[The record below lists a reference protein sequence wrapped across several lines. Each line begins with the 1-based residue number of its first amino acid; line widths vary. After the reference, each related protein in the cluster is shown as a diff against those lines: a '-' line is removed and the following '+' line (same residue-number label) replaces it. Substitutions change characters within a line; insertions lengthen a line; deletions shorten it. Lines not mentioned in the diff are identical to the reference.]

1 MRLRIISIVLLL
13 FSSQC
18 FGQWTTEQKYLAGVA
33 YTAMVVDYGQT
44 RSIVGHP
51 TFYEQ
56 NPLLGEHPTM
66 GRVNRHFAL
75 SALASYLIAE
85 NLPSEQRTWFLR
97 GLALVQV
104 GVVAHNVSL
113 GIRMDF

>member
-1 MRLRIISIVLLL
+1 MSARIISIVLLL
-13 FSSQC
+13 FSGQC
-18 FGQWTTEQKYLAGVA
+18 LAWTDEQKILAGVA
-33 YTAMVVDYGQT
+33 YTAMVIDYGQT
-44 RSIVGHP
+44 RTIAKTPWFHENNPMLPKYP
-51 TFYEQ
+51 TISQ
-56 NPLLGEHPTM
+56 
-66 GRVNRHFAL
+66 VNRHFAI
-75 SALASYLIAE
+75 AAVASYLIAE

>member
-13 FSSQC
+13 FSGKC
-18 FGQWTTEQKYLAGVA
+18 FAWTEEQKYLAGIA
-33 YTAMVVDYGQT
+33 AAAMVIDYGQT

-75 SALASYLIAE
+75 SALASYLIADA
-85 NLPSEQRTWFLR
+85 LPSEQRTWFLR

>member
-1 MRLRIISIVLLL
+1 MRTLLL
-13 FSSQC
+13 ILLFLC
-18 FGQWTTEQKYLAGVA
+18 GPVHAQWTEEQKILAAVSMA
-33 YTAMVVDYGQT
+33 AMVIDYGQT

-75 SALASYLIAE
+75 SALASYLIADA
-85 NLPSEQRTWFLR
+85 LPSEQRTWFLR

-113 GIRMDF
+113 GVKMDF

>member
-13 FSSQC
+13 FSGQC
-18 FGQWTTEQKYLAGVA
+18 FGWTDEQKILAGVA
-33 YTAMVVDYGQT
+33 YTAMVIDYGQT

-51 TFYEQ
+51 TLYEQ
-56 NPLLGEHPTM
+56 NPLLGEHPSM
-66 GRVNRHFAL
+66 SRVNRHFAL
-75 SALASYLIAE
+75 SALASYIIADA
-85 NLPSEQRTWFLR
+85 LPSEQRTWFLR

-113 GIRMDF
+113 GIRVSF